1 MPRDGAKTREKILNA
16 AEPLLLAQGY
26 GGTSIDSVIEGA
38 GITKGAFFYHFKS
51 KSDLAAALVERFAAA
66 DIAHYETFMARAEK
80 LSSDPLQQLLIFIG
94 LFIEMVEDLDA
105 SSPGCLYASY
115 VYQSGL
121 IGQDSLDTVASSFRF
136 WRENLA
142 AKIRQIMNQTPP
154 RRPVDPEALADQM
167 TVAFEGGFIMA
178 RSLGEPRA
186 VAQAVEQYR
195 DHVELLFVPRE
206 GDSSGRA

>member
-51 KSDLAAALVERFAAA
+51 KPELAAALAERFAAA
-66 DIAHYETFMARAEK
+66 DIEHYKTFMGRAEK
-80 LSSDPLQQLLIFIG
+80 LSSDPLQQFLIFIG
-94 LFIEMVEDLDA
+94 LFIEMVEEIDTK
-105 SSPGCLYASY
+105 SPGCLYASY

-121 IGQDSLDTVASSFRF
+121 IGKESLDTVASSFRF
-136 WRENLA
+136 WREKLA
-142 AKIRQIMNQTPP
+142 AKIRAIVEQNPP
-154 RRPVDPEALADQM
+154 RRPVDPELLADQM
-167 TVAFEGGFIMA
+167 TVAFEGGFVMA

-186 VAQAVEQYR
+186 VARAVEQYR
-195 DHVELLFVPRE
+195 DYVELLFKP
-206 GDSSGRA
+206 